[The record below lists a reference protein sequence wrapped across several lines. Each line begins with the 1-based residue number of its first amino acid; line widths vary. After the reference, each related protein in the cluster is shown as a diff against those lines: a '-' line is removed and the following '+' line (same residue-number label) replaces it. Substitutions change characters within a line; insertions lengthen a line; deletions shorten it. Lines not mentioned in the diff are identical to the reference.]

1 MTHPAFACVTLVL
14 AATASV
20 AARGEDTPPPKVTV
34 IAPVEQTVTSY
45 FEATGNA
52 AAVNSVDLVARVQGF
67 VEEISYTDGAFVK
80 KSAPLF
86 IIEPEFY
93 RLKVERAKS
102 SVARAQATLAQAEAD
117 LKREAVLITKQS
129 TSQSAY
135 DRALAQRES
144 TLADLQ
150 LAQDDEKEAEINLGY
165 TKVIAPFDG
174 FVTARQVSLGQ
185 LVFSAD
191 AASPTVLATVVEF
204 DPIYV
209 TVNIRERDVLRIR
222 ADLASRG
229 QTASAANLVGLPVE
243 VGLQSESGYPHK
255 GKVDYTAPVVNPT
268 TGTLAVRASLANGDH
283 ALLPGYSVRVRV
295 PLPAEPALLVP
306 DVALGSDQSGRYV
319 LVVNKDS
326 VVEQRKVESGHLV
339 GNLRVIEKGLRKD
352 DRVIVGGMHAI
363 PGQTVDTEFGSAP
376 AAN

>member
-1 MTHPAFACVTLVL
+1 ML
-14 AATASV
+14 AATAGV
-20 AARGEDTPPPKVTV
+20 AARGEDAPPPKVTV
-34 IAPVEQTVTSY
+34 AAPVEQTVTSY
-45 FEATGNA
+45 FEATGNT

-80 KSAPLF
+80 KGAPLF
-86 IIEPEFY
+86 IIEPELY

-102 SVARAQATLAQAEAD
+102 SVAGAQAKLTQAEAD
-117 LKREAVLITKQS
+117 FKRQAGLITKQS
-129 TSQSAY
+129 TSQSEY
-135 DRALAQRES
+135 DKALEQRES
-144 TLADLQ
+144 ALTDLQ
-150 LAQDDEKEAEINLGY
+150 SAQDDEKEAEINLGY
-165 TKVIAPFDG
+165 TKVTAPFDG
-174 FVTARQVSLGQ
+174 VVTARQVSLGQ

-191 AASPTVLATVVEF
+191 TNSPTMLATVVQF

-209 TVNIRERDVLRIR
+209 TFNVSERDVLRIR

-229 QTASAANLVGLPVE
+229 QIDRANLVGLPVE
-243 VGLQSESGYPHK
+243 VGLQSESIYPHK
-255 GKVDYTAPVVNPT
+255 GKLDYTAPIVNPT
-268 TGTLAVRASLANGDH
+268 TGTLAARASLANGDRY
-283 ALLPGYSVRVRV
+283 LLPGYSVRVRI
-295 PLPAEPALLVP
+295 PLEVGPALLVP

-326 VVEQRKVESGHLV
+326 VVEQRKVEPGQLV

-363 PGQTVDTEFGSAP
+363 PGQKVDAELGSAP